1 MSAAAVP
8 PMSAP
13 PAPYAAAGEGTIP
26 PAPLEPRK
34 RRGVELVLVLLAL
47 GIALAAYA
55 NVSLATS
62 GTLPL
67 STARY
72 VGGLAGLAVLAHVV
86 VRWRAPYADPIL
98 VPAVTL
104 LNGLGLVMIYRLD
117 IAEGEQRA
125 PTQLLWTALGV
136 LLFIAVLIV
145 VRDHRRL
152 QAYTYTAGLL
162 GLVLLVL
169 PLVPG
174 LGLEIRGA
182 RIWIQVGQLSF
193 QPGEAAKVVLITA
206 FAGYLVSTRDALAL
220 AGRRVLGIDLP
231 RARDLGPILAI
242 WVASL
247 GLLVFERDLG
257 TSLLFFGTFVALLYV
272 ATERVSWLIVG
283 TLLFFGGAVAAWRLF
298 GHVEA
303 RVSAWLDPFADP
315 AANGQIIEALYG
327 FSYGGILGTGL
338 GQGRPERI
346 PIAVSDFIMAA
357 VGEELGLAGVMAL
370 ILVYGLIVERG
381 LRTALVVRDPFGKLL
396 ASGLAIAFALQVFVV
411 VGGVTRLIP
420 LTGLTTPFMSL
431 GGSSLV
437 TNWVLV
443 AMLLRVSDAARRPPP
458 RQPPPPDEAATQV
471 VRR

>member
-1 MSAAAVP
+1 
-8 PMSAP
+8 
-13 PAPYAAAGEGTIP
+13 
-26 PAPLEPRK
+26 
-34 RRGVELVLVLLAL
+34 
-47 GIALAAYA
+47 
-55 NVSLATS
+55 
-62 GTLPL
+62 
-67 STARY
+67 
-72 VGGLAGLAVLAHVV
+72 
-86 VRWRAPYADPIL
+86 
-98 VPAVTL
+98 
-104 LNGLGLVMIYRLD
+104 MIYRLD

-125 PTQLLWTALGV
+125 PIQLLWTALGV
-136 LLFIAVLIV
+136 LLFIAVLII

-162 GLVLLVL
+162 GLILIVL

-220 AGRRVLGIDLP
+220 AGRRVLGVDLP

-283 TLLFFGGAVAAWRLF
+283 TLLFFGGAVVAWRLF
-298 GHVEA
+298 GHVQA

-443 AMLLRVSDAARRPPP
+443 ALLLRISDAARRPPP
-458 RQPPPPDEAATQV
+458 PQPPPADEAATQV